1 MTVTEK
7 LDEYRRLRLQSQ
19 GYSQTAIAK
28 LIDPTRA
35 PLSQS
40 RMSQFAAFWNAVDNE
55 LLDSQLIRVIRVHSN
70 LPERRGRKVNL
81 FTLDKIASNRSNP
94 DGLQL
99 RLHKQPLVRFT
110 RQQQAEALKETF
122 EEAKRKWR
130 IVRKV
135 QTIEE
140 CTDDE
145 LIQFSYE
152 KFIECLR
159 NQVKRERDAD

>member
-110 RQQQAEALKETF
+110 RQQQTEALKETF
-122 EEAKRKWR
+122 EEAKWR
-130 IVRKV
+130 IRRKV

-140 CTDDE
+140 YTDGE
-145 LIQFSYE
+145 LLQFSYR
-152 KFIECLR
+152 KFMECLR
-159 NQVKRERDAD
+159 KQGKGERDAD